1 MASQH
6 APFLLSLR
14 SFLIE
19 IAIYWF
25 AELVDCQIDSS
36 RIIRKF
42 IGKGF
47 LPCLFG
53 FAIMDFLVLPWLRRA
68 MKRQRHKFDPKSD

>member
-6 APFLLSLR
+6 AAFLLSLR
-14 SFLIE
+14 SFLIK

-25 AELVDCQIDSS
+25 AELVVCQIDSS
-36 RIIRKF
+36 RIICKF

-53 FAIMDFLVLPWLRRA
+53 FAIIDFLVLPWLRRA
-68 MKRQRHKFDPKSD
+68 MKPQRHTLDSKSD

>member
-14 SFLIE
+14 SFLIK

-25 AELVDCQIDSS
+25 AELVGCQIDSS

-68 MKRQRHKFDPKSD
+68 MKPQRHTLDSKSD

>member
-1 MASQH
+1 VFES
-6 APFLLSLR
+6 
-14 SFLIE
+14 
-19 IAIYWF
+19 
-25 AELVDCQIDSS
+25 VVCQIDSS
-36 RIIRKF
+36 RIICKF